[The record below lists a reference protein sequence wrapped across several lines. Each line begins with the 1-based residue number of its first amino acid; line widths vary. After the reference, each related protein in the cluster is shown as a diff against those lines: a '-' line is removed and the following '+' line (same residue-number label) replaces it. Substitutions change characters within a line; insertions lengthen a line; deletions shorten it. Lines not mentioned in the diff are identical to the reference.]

1 MINIPNLTLLA
12 IDNTHRIENTIK
24 AIYTSISEINFGKIK
39 LITTKENI
47 DKYHSDN
54 PEIEFEEM
62 VYDISDINTYNK
74 YMIYELHNHV
84 DTEFAMNIQ
93 DHGFI
98 VNPSMWTYEFLEY
111 DYIGAPWP
119 GPIEQTEGRVGNGGF
134 CIRSKKLIDFCK
146 TIKAEPGHDDWT
158 IGVVQNE
165 YLKEQGF
172 KFAPVQ
178 VAMKFSLESVISECE
193 FDLTQ
198 TFGFHGRRH
207 HSTQSMINLLNE
219 I

>member
-1 MINIPNLTLLA
+1 L
-12 IDNTHRIENTIK
+12 K
-24 AIYTSISEINFGKIK
+24 
-39 LITTKENI
+39 
-47 DKYHSDN
+47 
-54 PEIEFEEM
+54 
-62 VYDISDINTYNK
+62 
-74 YMIYELHNHV
+74 
-84 DTEFAMNIQ
+84 
-93 DHGFI
+93 
-98 VNPSMWTYEFLEY
+98 Y

-119 GPIEQTEGRVGNGGF
+119 EAIEQTEGRVGNGGF

-158 IGVVQNE
+158 IGVVQNQ

-172 KFAPVQ
+172 TFAPVQ

-207 HSTQSMINLLNE
+207 PSTTSMINLLNE

>member
-1 MINIPNLTLLA
+1 MIDLSNVTLMS
-12 IDNTHRIENTIK
+12 INTHAPEVSVRALQYSSKEIKFKNKKILSNRIPGN
-24 AIYTSISEINFGKIK
+24 
-39 LITTKENI
+39 LP
-47 DKYHSDN
+47 DD
-54 PEIEFEEM
+54 IEFIQIPEFHGRDQ
-62 VYDISDINTYNK
+62 YSDFVMNNLGDY
-74 YMIYELHNHV
+74 V
-84 DTEFAMNIQ
+84 DGEFAMMIH
-93 DHGFI
+93 DDGFVI
-98 VNPSMWTYEFLEY
+98 NPHLWTSDFLKY

-134 CIRSKKLIDFCK
+134 CIRSKKLIEFCK
-146 TIKAEPGHDDWT
+146 TVKAEPGHDDWT

-172 KFAPVQ
+172 TFAPVQ
-178 VAMKFSLESVISECE
+178 IAMKFSLESVISECE

>member
-1 MINIPNLTLLA
+1 MIDLSNVTLLS
-12 IDNTHRIENTIK
+12 INTHAPEMSVRALQYSSKEIKFKNKKILSNRIPGN
-24 AIYTSISEINFGKIK
+24 
-39 LITTKENI
+39 LP
-47 DKYHSDN
+47 DD
-54 PEIEFEEM
+54 IEFIQIPEFHTREQ
-62 VYDISDINTYNK
+62 YSDFVMNNLGEY
-74 YMIYELHNHV
+74 V
-84 DTEFAMNIQ
+84 DGEFAMMIH
-93 DHGFI
+93 DDGFVI
-98 VNPSMWTYEFLEY
+98 NPQHWSDDFLKY

-172 KFAPVQ
+172 TFAPVQ
-178 VAMKFSLESVISECE
+178 VAMKFSLESVISECT

-198 TFGFHGRRH
+198 TFGFHGKRH

>member
-1 MINIPNLTLLA
+1 MSVRALQYSSKEIKFKNKKILSNRIPGNLP
-12 IDNTHRIENTIK
+12 D
-24 AIYTSISEINFGKIK
+24 
-39 LITTKENI
+39 
-47 DKYHSDN
+47 D
-54 PEIEFEEM
+54 IEFIQIPEFHGRDQ
-62 VYDISDINTYNK
+62 YSDFVMNNLGEY
-74 YMIYELHNHV
+74 V
-84 DTEFAMNIQ
+84 DGEFAMMIH
-93 DHGFI
+93 DDGFVI
-98 VNPSMWTYEFLEY
+98 NPHLWTVDFLKY

-134 CIRSKKLIDFCK
+134 CIRSKKLIEFCK

-207 HSTQSMINLLNE
+207 PSTTSMINLLNE

>member
-1 MINIPNLTLLA
+1 MIDLSNVTILS
-12 IDNTHRIENTIK
+12 INTHAPEMSVRALQYSSKEIKFKNKKILSNRIPGN
-24 AIYTSISEINFGKIK
+24 
-39 LITTKENI
+39 LP
-47 DKYHSDN
+47 DD
-54 PEIEFEEM
+54 IEFIQIPEFHRRDQ
-62 VYDISDINTYNK
+62 YSDFVMNNLGDY
-74 YMIYELHNHV
+74 V
-84 DTEFAMNIQ
+84 DGEFAMMIH
-93 DHGFI
+93 DDGFVI
-98 VNPSMWTYEFLEY
+98 NPHLWTDNFLKY

-172 KFAPVQ
+172 TFAPIH
-178 VAMKFSLESVISECE
+178 VAMKFSLESVISECT

-198 TFGFHGRRH
+198 TFGFHGKRH
-207 HSTQSMINLLNE
+207 PSTTSMINLLNE